1 MDRKFF
7 LYTQLTICFMWI
19 ILLLCGC
26 SNSTHNGNKT
36 TAKQDQKIIYLNS
49 DSTAYTKGDTIT
61 LDGRKFIKVWG
72 ITHCKYNCP
81 VLIECK

>member
-7 LYTQLTICFMWI
+7 LYTHLGICFMWI
-19 ILLLCGC
+19 ILLFCGC
-26 SNSTHNGNKT
+26 SNSIRNI
-36 TAKQDQKIIYLNS
+36 KQDQKIIYLNP
-49 DSTAYTKGDTIT
+49 DSTIYTKGDTIM